1 MMRGSVV
8 CPFCARR
15 LTKGNPQSLGRFTE
29 MLYDKSLEKDN
40 CGFGLIAHIE
50 GEPSHKVV
58 RTAIH
63 ALARMQ
69 HRGAILADGKT
80 GDGCGLLLQKPDRF
94 FRVVAE
100 EKGWRLAKNYAVG
113 MLFLSH
119 DEEEAQASR
128 RIVEEE
134 VIRETLS
141 VVGWRD
147 VPVNQDVLGEIAL
160 SSMPRI
166 QQLFINAPAGWRPR
180 DMERRLYMA
189 RRRAEKRIEQTG
201 DKAFYICSFSN
212 QVNIY
217 KGLCM
222 PADLPRF
229 YLDLADL
236 RLESAICLFH
246 QRFSTNTVPRWP
258 LAQPF
263 RYMAHNG
270 EINTIA
276 GNRQWARARAY
287 KFNTPLI
294 PDLQNAGPFVNETGS
309 DSSSMDN
316 MLELFLNGG
325 MDLVRAMRLLVPPAW
340 QNNPDMDPE
349 LRAFFDFNSMHMEP
363 WDGPAGIVMSDGRYA
378 ACNLDRNGLR
388 PARYVITKDKLITCA
403 SEVGIW
409 DYQPDEVV
417 EKGRVGPGELMV
429 IDTRIGRILHSAETD
444 NDLKSRHPY
453 KEWMEKNVKRLVPF
467 EDLPDDQVGSREL
480 DDVQLATWQKQF
492 AYSSEELDTII
503 RVLGENGQE
512 AVGSMGDDTPFA
524 VLSSRPRI
532 IYDYFRQQFAQ
543 VTNPP
548 IDPLREN
555 HVMSLATSIGREM
568 NVFCE
573 AEGQAHRVSFKSPI
587 LLWSDFNQLTT
598 MEGEYYRADTLDCTF
613 DPATQTLE
621 QAVHMLCDEAERMVR
636 DGTVLL
642 VLSDRA
648 ISETRLPVP
657 APMIVGAVQTRLVEK
672 SLRCDANIIV
682 ETASARDPHHFA
694 VLLGF
699 GATAIYPY
707 LAYESLAKM
716 VDSNVIEKDYRA
728 VMLNYRN
735 GINKGLYKI
744 MSKMGISTIASY
756 RCSKLF
762 EAVGLHADVS
772 GLCFQGVVSRI
783 SGANFADFQQ
793 DLVNLAKRAW
803 LQRKPL
809 DQGGLLKYVHG
820 GEYHAYNP
828 DVVGTLQ
835 RAVESGEY
843 SDYQAYAK
851 LVNERPVATLR
862 DLLELQPGTE
872 SIHIDDVEPA
882 SELFKRFDT
891 AAMSIGALSPEA
903 HEALAEAMN
912 SLGGYSN
919 SGEGGED
926 PARYGTNKVSRIKQV
941 ASGRFG
947 VTPAYLANAD
957 VIQIKVAQG
966 AKPGEGG
973 QLPGDKVTPYIAKLR
988 YSVPGVT
995 LISPPPHHDIYS
1007 IEDLAQLIFDLKQV
1021 NPKAMISVK
1030 LVSEPGVGTIAT
1042 GVAKAY
1048 ADLITIAGYDG
1059 GTGASPLSSV
1069 KYAGCPWELG
1079 LVETQQALVS
1089 NGLRHKIRLQVDGG
1103 LKTGRDIIKAAIL
1116 GAESFGFGTGPMVA
1130 LGCKYLRICHLNN
1143 CATGVATQDDKLR
1156 KNHYHGLPFKVTNYF
1171 EFIARETREIMAS
1184 LGVKRLTDLIGRTD
1198 LLKELDG
1205 FTAKQQNLDLSSL
1218 LKTAA
1223 PMPGKALHCTEG
1235 SNPPFDK
1242 GELNKALHDQ
1252 AMPFVQARQS
1262 KTFYFDIRNTDRSV
1276 GATLS
1281 GAIAAIHGDQGLAA
1295 DPIRAHF
1302 SGTAGQSFGVW
1313 NAGGVE
1319 LTLTGDAN
1327 DYVGKGMAGGMLAIR
1342 PPVGSAF
1349 RSHEATIAGNTCLYG
1364 ATGGKLFAA
1373 GRAGERFAVRNSGAI
1388 TVVEGIGDNGCEYMT
1403 GGIVCVLG
1411 RTGVNFGAG
1420 MTGGFAYVLDEDG
1433 EFRKR
1438 VNPELV
1444 EVLNVDELAIHEE
1457 HLRGL
1462 ITEHVQHTG
1471 SSRGEEILANWPLW
1485 SSRFALVKPKSSD
1498 VKALLGHRSR
1508 SAAELRVQAQ

>member
-1 MMRGSVV
+1 
-8 CPFCARR
+8 
-15 LTKGNPQSLGRFTE
+15 
-29 MLYDKSLEKDN
+29 MLYDASHERDN

-94 FRVVAE
+94 LRMVAE
-100 EKGWRLAKNYAVG
+100 ERGWRLAKNYAVG
-113 MLFLSH
+113 MLFLSR
-119 DEEEAQASR
+119 DNEQARDAQ

-134 VIRETLS
+134 LQNETLS
-141 VVGWRD
+141 IVGWRE
-147 VPVNQDVLGEIAL
+147 VPVNQEVLGEIAL

-166 QQLFINAPAGWRPR
+166 EQIFINAPAGWRPR
-180 DMERRLYMA
+180 DLERRLFVA
-189 RRRAEKRIEQTG
+189 RRRIEKRIHHP
-201 DKAFYICSFSN
+201 DFYICSLSN
-212 QVNIY
+212 LVTIY

-229 YLDLADL
+229 YPDLADL
-236 RLESAICLFH
+236 RMESAICLFH

-263 RYMAHNG
+263 RYLAHNG
-270 EINTIA
+270 EINTIT
-276 GNRQWARARAY
+276 GNRQWARARTY
-287 KFNTPLI
+287 KFKTPLI
-294 PDLQNAGPFVNETGS
+294 PDLHDAAPFVNESGS
-309 DSSSMDN
+309 DSSSLDN
-316 MLELFLNGG
+316 MLELLLSGG
-325 MDLVRAMRLLVPPAW
+325 MDIVRAMRLLVPPAW
-340 QNNPDMDPE
+340 QNNPDMDPD

-363 WDGPAGIVMSDGRYA
+363 WDGPAGIVMSDGRFA

-409 DYQPDEVV
+409 EYQPDEVV

-429 IDTRIGRILHSAETD
+429 IDTRSGHILHSQETD
-444 NDLKSRHPY
+444 DDLKSRHPY
-453 KEWMEKNVKRLVPF
+453 REWMEKNVRRLIPF
-467 EDLPDDQVGSREL
+467 EDLPDDQVGSRTL
-480 DDVQLATWQKQF
+480 DDRTLLSYQKQF
-492 AYSSEELDTII
+492 AYSREEIEQI
-503 RVLGENGQE
+503 VQVLGENGQE
-512 AVGSMGDDTPFA
+512 ATGSMGDDTPFA
-524 VLSSRPRI
+524 VLSSRPRL

-548 IDPLREN
+548 IDPLREA
-555 HVMSLATSIGREM
+555 HVMSLSTSIGREM

-573 AEGQAHRVSFKSPI
+573 AEGQAHRLNFKSPV
-587 LLWSDFNQLTT
+587 LLYSDFVQLTGQD
-598 MEGEYYRADTLDCTF
+598 EEYYRAETLDITF
-613 DPATQTLE
+613 DPQQRDLR
-621 QAVHMLCDEAERMVR
+621 QAIAELCDEAERRVR
-636 DGTVLL
+636 QGAVML

-648 ISETRLPVP
+648 IGIQRLPIP
-657 APMIVGAVQTRLVEK
+657 APMAVGAVQQRLVEQN
-672 SLRCDANIIV
+672 LRCDANIIV

-707 LAYESLAKM
+707 LAYETLAKL
-716 VDSNVIEKDYRA
+716 VDSGAITRSYRQ

-744 MSKMGISTIASY
+744 MSKMGISTVASY

-762 EAVGLHADVS
+762 EAVGLHTEICA
-772 GLCFQGVVSRI
+772 LCFPGVVSRI
-783 SGANFADFQQ
+783 GGANFSDFQQ
-793 DLVNLAKRAW
+793 DLHNLARRAW
-803 LQRKPL
+803 LARQPL
-809 DQGGLLKYVHG
+809 EQGGLLKYVHD

-828 DVVGTLQ
+828 DVVRALQ
-835 RAVESGEY
+835 QAVNSGEY
-843 SDYQAYAK
+843 HDYQRYAE
-851 LVNERPVATLR
+851 LVNHRPVTTLR
-862 DLLELQPGTE
+862 DLLALRPASQPLDLE
-872 SIHIDDVEPA
+872 QVEPER
-882 SELFKRFDT
+882 ELFQRFDT

-903 HEALAEAMN
+903 HEALAQAMN
-912 SLGGYSN
+912 GLGGFSN

-926 PARYGTNKVSRIKQV
+926 PARYRTDKVSRIKQV

-947 VTPAYLANAD
+947 VTPAYLVNAD

-1021 NPKAMISVK
+1021 NPRALISVK

-1069 KYAGCPWELG
+1069 KHAGCPWELG
-1079 LVETQQALVS
+1079 LVETQQALVA

-1103 LKTGRDIIKAAIL
+1103 LKSGVDIVKAAIL

-1143 CATGVATQDDKLR
+1143 CATGVATQDEKLR
-1156 KNHYHGLPFKVTNYF
+1156 RDHFHGLPLRVSHYF
-1171 EFIARETREIMAS
+1171 HFIARETRELMAQ
-1184 LGVKRLTDLIGRTD
+1184 LGVRRLVDLIGRTD
-1198 LLKELDG
+1198 LLTTLDG
-1205 FTAKQQNLDLSSL
+1205 ITAKQQRLDLAPL
-1218 LKTAA
+1218 LETAT
-1223 PMPGKALHCTEG
+1223 PHPGKALYCTEG
-1235 SNPPFDK
+1235 NPPFDA
-1242 GELNKALHDQ
+1242 GVLNQNLLAQLHQ
-1252 AMPFVQARQS
+1252 NIANRQGR
-1262 KTFYFDIRNTDRSV
+1262 TLFCDIHNTDRSV
-1276 GATLS
+1276 GASLS
-1281 GAIAAIHGDQGLAA
+1281 GTIAERYGEQGMASAPLKLQ
-1295 DPIRAHF
+1295 F
-1302 SGTAGQSFGVW
+1302 NGTAGQSFGVW
-1313 NAGGVE
+1313 NAAGVE

-1327 DYVGKGMAGGMLAIR
+1327 DYVGKGMAGGRIVVR

-1349 RSHEATIAGNTCLYG
+1349 RSHEASIIGNTCLYG

-1373 GRAGERFAVRNSGAI
+1373 GRAGERFAVRNSGAL

-1403 GGIVCVLG
+1403 GGIVCILG
-1411 RTGVNFGAG
+1411 RTGINFGAG

-1433 EFRKR
+1433 EFRQR
-1438 VNPELV
+1438 VNAELV
-1444 EVLNVDELAIHEE
+1444 EVLDMTDLAIHEE
-1457 HLRGL
+1457 HLRGM
-1462 ITEHVQHTG
+1462 ITEHVRLTG
-1471 SSRGEEILANWPLW
+1471 SGRGETILADWPHW
-1485 SSRFALVKPKSSD
+1485 ATHFVLVKPKSSD